1 MIEQLNHI
9 LLAKHTPNVYDGD
22 AMTMLDLLT
31 KVLGKT
37 NECIAIWNEFEVK
50 INDITE
56 TFIKSQSNDFDLYK
70 MEINQ
75 AFDDFIKVIKLNIDA
90 QQSNI
95 SDQNQ
100 KLEANVD
107 YVNRSIEEFR
117 EFITVNLHQYAV
129 DRLDEIAAA
138 TYSAMYIDKASEE
151 IGYRA
156 MLDSKYDVTYD
167 GEIEEVAMTVTIQ
180 NNANE
185 SSNYEM
191 IQALSNRVQA
201 LENGSSGGTNGTNAS
216 YSSTDEQLNV

>member
-9 LLAKHTPNVYDGD
+9 LLAKHIPNVYDGD

-50 INDITE
+50 INDITD

-95 SDQNQ
+95 TDQNHQ
-100 KLEANVD
+100 LQANIE
-107 YVNRSIEEFR
+107 YVNRSIDEFR

-138 TYSAMYIDKASEE
+138 TYSAMYIDGASEE

-167 GEIEEVAMTVTIQ
+167 AEIEEVAMTVTIQ

-191 IQALSNRVQA
+191 IQALEARLSA
-201 LENGSSGGTNGTNAS
+201 LESA
-216 YSSTDEQLNV
+216 